1 MLWRFMLVAAVMA
14 PLAAPQAAEF
24 ENDLTLCRDTSDT
37 KLRLECYDRVVGKQ
51 FPIEKPT
58 PISQEAPAPAPE
70 TTSAWHNFTDKDGM
84 SDFENSTWGA
94 FADET
99 ISDSTGLKSVKPSL
113 VARCDDNE
121 TDVFVNWNRYVTT
134 GGIDNDQT
142 VTYRIDDKR
151 AIRSDWSMSTDFEA
165 TFSRNA
171 IPLLRNM
178 KGAKRIQ
185 FATIPYGDGEVRAS
199 FDITGID
206 AVIADVSKRC
216 GWKP

>member
-1 MLWRFMLVAAVMA
+1 MIARILLSAALLA
-14 PLAAPQAAEF
+14 PFSIAQADEL
-24 ENDLTLCRDTSDT
+24 EDDLQLCRDTSDT
-37 KLRLECYDRVVGKQ
+37 KLRLECYDRVIARQ
-51 FPIEKPT
+51 YPAPKPT
-58 PISQEAPAPAPE
+58 TESQEAPAAQAAA
-70 TTSAWHNFTDKDGM
+70 TSAWHNFTDKDGM
-84 SDFENSTWGA
+84 SDFENSTWGV
-94 FADET
+94 FADDT
-99 ISDSTGLKSVKPSL
+99 ISDSTGLKSVKPSF
-113 VARCDDNE
+113 VARCNDND

-151 AIRSDWSMSTDFEA
+151 AVRSDWSMSTDFEA
-165 TFSRNA
+165 TFSRSS
-171 IPLLRNM
+171 ISLLRSM

-185 FATIPYGDGEVRAS
+185 VATIPYGDGEVRAS